1 VRGRASAAAGRNFD
15 LSDEQEKESM
25 EIVICKDYDAMSKQ
39 AADAVAEVVRNKP
52 NCVLGLATGT
62 SPIGLYTE
70 LIRMHKEEGLDFS
83 QVSSFNLDE
92 YVGLPPEHE
101 QSYRYFMN
109 KHLFDGLNI
118 DKANTH
124 VPSGTATDY
133 AAHCQEYEDAITAA
147 GGVDVQVLGIGSD
160 GHVGFN
166 EPSDSLCCRT
176 HTVTLTEQTIDDNA
190 RLFEKKED
198 VPLFACTMGVGTVMD
213 ARKCVMVVNG
223 KHKAATVARAFEGP
237 VSCMCT
243 ASALQMHNDTHVF
256 LDDDAAGELQMA
268 DYYRWIQKMKDQAP
282 T

>member
-1 VRGRASAAAGRNFD
+1 
-15 LSDEQEKESM
+15 M
-25 EIVICKDYDAMSKQ
+25 EIVICKSYDEMSKK
-39 AADAVAEVVRNKP
+39 AAAEVAEVVRKKP
-52 NCVLGLATGT
+52 NCVIGLATGA

-83 QVSSFNLDE
+83 QVKSFNLDE
-92 YVGLPPEHE
+92 YVGLPPEHD

-133 AAHCQEYEDAITAA
+133 AAHCQEYEDAIVAA
-147 GGVDVQVLGIGSD
+147 GGIDVQVLGIGSD

-166 EPSDSLCCRT
+166 EPGDSLCCRT

-190 RLFEKKED
+190 RLFENREN

-213 ARKCVMVVNG
+213 ARKCVMVING
-223 KHKAATVARAFEGP
+223 KHKAAITAQAFEGP

-243 ASALQMHNDTHVF
+243 ASALQMHNDTAVF
-256 LDDDAAGELQMA
+256 LNEDAAADLKMA
-268 DYYRWIQKMKDQAP
+268 EHYMWIQKMKDQAP
-282 T
+282 N